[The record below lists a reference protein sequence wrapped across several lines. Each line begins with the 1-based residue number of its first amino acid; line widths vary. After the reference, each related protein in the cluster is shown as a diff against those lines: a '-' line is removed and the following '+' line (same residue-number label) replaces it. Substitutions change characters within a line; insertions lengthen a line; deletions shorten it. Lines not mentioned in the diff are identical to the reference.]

1 MFTLESLFRKS
12 DVLKLQFTKFKKFVS
27 RSAFTELQLTQISF
41 NFQTSYWNI
50 KIRGLGT
57 KLYVNFLLFLLWK
70 KLWLMADF
78 RGILLLL
85 LFVIVTF
92 IYMSGKVFNNQKL
105 TRHLKC
111 QQVTWD
117 YLPYGSLC
125 SWVRNRGGGE
135 KVGK

>member
-1 MFTLESLFRKS
+1 
-12 DVLKLQFTKFKKFVS
+12 
-27 RSAFTELQLTQISF
+27 
-41 NFQTSYWNI
+41 
-50 KIRGLGT
+50 
-57 KLYVNFLLFLLWK
+57 
-70 KLWLMADF
+70 MADF

-105 TRHLKC
+105 TRNLKC

-125 SWVRNRGGGE
+125 S
-135 KVGK
+135 